1 MSPSRDADQISRQ
14 LFSIAYRMLGSAS
27 DAEDIVQE
35 AHERLLRASA
45 AGTVVESRPAFLT
58 TITTRLAIDHLR
70 SARVRRESYVGAWL
84 PEPVLTDPDPSER
97 AAMSD
102 SLSLS
107 FLLLLETLSPVERA
121 VFLLREVFD
130 YPYEEIAEVVDKSE
144 ANCRQ
149 VLSRARNRISEGR
162 PRFAASTEERDQLMV
177 RFQAA
182 AEDGEVDALVK
193 LLAADAVFQ
202 GDGGGKARA
211 VVAPVFGGQRVARL
225 LVGFFRRY
233 ASVGARMQATNVNG
247 QPGILAFDADD
258 RLINVFSFEVS
269 EGVVAEGSI
278 DHQPRQ
284 ARSSRLPRLRR
295 RPRRSARRPNPR
307 A

>member
-1 MSPSRDADQISRQ
+1 MNDESEPDAEQISRQ

-27 DAEDIVQE
+27 DAEDLVQE

-45 AGTVVESRPAFLT
+45 AGTVIESKPAFLT
-58 TITTRLAIDHLR
+58 TITTRLAIDYLR
-70 SARVRRESYVGAWL
+70 SARVRRESYVGTWL

-107 FLLLLETLSPVERA
+107 FLVLLETLSPVERA
-121 VFLLREVFD
+121 VFLLREVFA
-130 YPYEEIAEVVDKSE
+130 YPYDEIAEIVDKSE
-144 ANCRQ
+144 ENCRQ
-149 VLSRARNRISEGR
+149 VLSRARNRISDGR
-162 PRFAASTEERDQLMV
+162 PRFEVSSQERDLLTA

-182 AEDGEVDALVK
+182 AEDGEVDALVE

-211 VVAPVFGGQRVARL
+211 VAAPVFGGQQVARL

-233 ASVGARMQATNVNG
+233 ASLGARMEPTQVNG
-247 QPGILAFDADD
+247 QPGLLAFDADGH
-258 RLINVFSFEVS
+258 LINVLAFDIS
-269 EGVVAEGSI
+269 EGVIQTVRSI
-278 DHQPRQ
+278 INPDKLAHLGYPLSDIARIDRPDSQ
-284 ARSSRLPRLRR
+284 A
-295 RPRRSARRPNPR
+295 
-307 A
+307 

>member
-1 MSPSRDADQISRQ
+1 MNDESEPDAEQISRQ

-27 DAEDIVQE
+27 DAEDLVQE

-45 AGTVVESRPAFLT
+45 AGTVIESKPAFLT
-58 TITTRLAIDHLR
+58 TITTRLAIDYLR
-70 SARVRRESYVGAWL
+70 SARVRRESYVGTWL

-107 FLLLLETLSPVERA
+107 FLVLLETLSPVERA
-121 VFLLREVFD
+121 VFLLREVFA
-130 YPYEEIAEVVDKSE
+130 YPYDEIAEIVDKSE

-149 VLSRARNRISEGR
+149 VLSRARNRISDGR
-162 PRFAASTEERDQLMV
+162 PRFEVSSQERDLLTA

-182 AEDGEVDALVK
+182 AEDGEVDALVE

-211 VVAPVFGGQRVARL
+211 VAAPVFGAQQVARL

-233 ASVGARMQATNVNG
+233 ASLGARMEPTQVNG
-247 QPGILAFDADD
+247 QPGLLAFDADGH
-258 RLINVFSFEVS
+258 LINVLAFDIS
-269 EGVVAEGSI
+269 EGVIQTVRSI
-278 DHQPRQ
+278 INPDKLAHLGYPLSDIARIDLPDSQ
-284 ARSSRLPRLRR
+284 A
-295 RPRRSARRPNPR
+295 
-307 A
+307 